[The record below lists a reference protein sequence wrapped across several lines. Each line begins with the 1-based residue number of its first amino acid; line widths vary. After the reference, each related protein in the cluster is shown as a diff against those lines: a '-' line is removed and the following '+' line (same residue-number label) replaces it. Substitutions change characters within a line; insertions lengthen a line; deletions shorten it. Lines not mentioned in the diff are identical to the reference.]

1 VQIIAKYQHKRRLSK
16 FNKMTITVKYF
27 GLIADF
33 TKINEEEFTIEKSDF
48 STVDLLN
55 ILNQKYIDLKE
66 TSFAIAVNKTITS
79 ENLILEN
86 KDIIAL
92 LPPFAGG

>member
-1 VQIIAKYQHKRRLSK
+1 
-16 FNKMTITVKYF
+16 MTITIKYF

-33 TKINEEEFTIEKSDF
+33 TKINEEQITIEKSDF
-48 STVDLLN
+48 STEDLLN
-55 ILNQKYIDLKE
+55 NLTQKYAELKE